1 MKVKRLV
8 LSHKDWEL
16 SHLTAIPYPTMLI
29 LALEA
34 CERVW
39 GCQTEH
45 GSCETWVFFTSL
57 WAKDNQSFL
66 LPRGI
71 YKPEMQ
77 VSIMSLPLRDSQ
89 EEPQKTYPLNISL
102 KADCRH
108 SSFQIISERFWEH
121 LWNKSVTYLTLSLGF
136 PQQHKEENS
145 LT

>member
-1 MKVKRLV
+1 MEVKLLV

-34 CERVW
+34 WERVE
-39 GCQTEH
+39 GCQTEY
-45 GSCETWVFFTSL
+45 GSCETRAFLTSL
-57 WAKDNQSFL
+57 WANENQSFL
-66 LPRGI
+66 SPSGTH
-71 YKPEMQ
+71 KPEMQ
-77 VSIMSLPLRDSQ
+77 LSIMSLPLRDSQ
-89 EEPQKTYPLNISL
+89 EETQKTYPLNISL

-121 LWNKSVTYLTLSLGF
+121 LWNKPVTYLALSLGF
-136 PQQHKEENS
+136 SQQHKEDNS